1 MHKMY
6 RIVGQD
12 TSEDGGYLVLDNEDL
27 TIEAAPEGYLL
38 DCIASKEAGTEWLK
52 DKDSILWCTPDDG
65 KFRDT
70 IRVSDEDN
78 EFLCMQF
85 EKTDEDYLY
94 IYLLSQVTG
103 VIFSVSILRL
113 QGTDESIIPVE
124 NLNLERVITTEEPI
138 APSSPNEKV
147 FLFRVSSAE
156 KASLQVYKG
165 NSRQRPMSPNVPVK
179 LYRSEEDDTYKGYFV
194 VTVDTDKNS
203 VNVVDPSTEGFR
215 KRPYIKGTKLMYEGT
230 EVADLVKD

>member
-1 MHKMY
+1 MHTMY
-6 RIVGQD
+6 RVIGQD
-12 TSEDGGYLVLDNEDL
+12 NTQDGGYLVLANYDL
-27 TIEAAPEGYLL
+27 TMDVISEAELL
-38 DCIASKEAGTEWLK
+38 EYIASEDEGTEWLK

-70 IRVSDEDN
+70 MRVSDDDN

-85 EKTDEDYLY
+85 EKTDKNYLY

-113 QGTDESIIPVE
+113 QGTDESVVPVE
-124 NLNLERVITTEEPI
+124 NLELERVITTEEPI
-138 APSSPNEKV
+138 VPSNPNEKV

-156 KASLQVYKG
+156 KASLLVYKG

-215 KRPYIKGTKLMYEGT
+215 KRPYIKGTKLMYEGA
-230 EVADLVKD
+230 EVADLIKD